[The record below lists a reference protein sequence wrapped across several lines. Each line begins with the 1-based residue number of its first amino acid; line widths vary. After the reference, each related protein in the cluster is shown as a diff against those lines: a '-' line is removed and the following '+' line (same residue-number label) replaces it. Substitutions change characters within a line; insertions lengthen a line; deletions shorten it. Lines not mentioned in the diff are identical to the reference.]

1 MALPGPT
8 LPPPPDPDIE
18 TKVRSEFAYTA
29 LLDNSDYGPSS
40 SRRPELVQESISGSR
55 APSRSVTAHR
65 FGQRGPVTPP
75 PPHPE
80 PKTETFVRSEVAH
93 TARAGNAAVPP
104 ALARPTPSGP
114 GLDPDPE
121 ELTHARDEVV
131 MSARTRLDSAS
142 GGVPRP
148 GEDPEEISEARQEV
162 AWRNANLVILETC
175 PRRQTLL
182 GVLADRQTYRS
193 VDAGVPS

>member
-8 LPPPPDPDIE
+8 LPPPPDPDTE

-29 LLDNSDYGPSS
+29 LLESSDDKCSR
-40 SRRPELVQESISGSR
+40 SRRPELVQESISGSQ
-55 APSRSVTAHR
+55 APSPGVTSNR
-65 FGQRGPVTPP
+65 FGPRGPVTAP

-93 TARAGNAAVPP
+93 TARAGNADVLIAV
-104 ALARPTPSGP
+104 ARPTPSEP
-114 GLDPDPE
+114 DPDPD

-131 MSARTRLDSAS
+131 MSARTRLDSAI

-148 GEDPEEISEARQEV
+148 GEDPEEVSEARQEV
-162 AWRNANLVILETC
+162 AWRNANLKKIETR
-175 PRRQTLL
+175 PKRRTLL
-182 GVLADRQTYRS
+182 GVLADRQTHHS
-193 VDAGVPS
+193 TDAGVPS